1 MARFTLEELDGLGTP
16 EIIEEVA
23 FEQLLD
29 ERKQRILSLAPSYG
43 IAYDV
48 EGLET
53 DPAMIL
59 AQSEAYRETLLRARG
74 NDIARANYLYF
85 TSGSALDHM
94 AAFYDVIRM
103 AGETDER
110 LKRRVIL
117 AIQGRSTGGTA
128 PRYRRLALEASID
141 VADAF
146 VYTNGL
152 TPTVYCAIF
161 ANNETGVASQ
171 ALIDTVQAYLDRE
184 DHRMISDSI
193 IVRGAVVSVVDVTA
207 SLTLLPDTSADLVTQ
222 MQEALASDW
231 SSIAGLG
238 RDLTL
243 NWLTGYLMRSGVHSV
258 EIAAPTA
265 DVVMQPFEAVRI
277 GSVALTV
284 AGRAF

>member
-1 MARFTLEELDGLGTP
+1 VARFTLEELDGLGTP

-29 ERKQRILSLAPSYG
+29 ERKQRIISLAPTYG
-43 IAYDV
+43 LTYDV
-48 EGLET
+48 EQLET

-94 AAFYDVIRM
+94 AAFYDVTRM

-128 PRYRRLALEASID
+128 PRYRSLALEASID
-141 VADAF
+141 VADAY
-146 VYTNGL
+146 VYTDGK
-152 TPTVYCAIF
+152 TPIVYCAIF
-161 ANNETGVASQ
+161 ADNETGEASQ
-171 ALIDTVQAYLDRE
+171 GLIDTVQAYLDRE
-184 DHRMISDSI
+184 EHRMISDAI
-193 IVRGAVVSVVDVTA
+193 IVRSAVVSVVDVSA
-207 SLTLLPDTSADLVTQ
+207 ALTLLPDTSADLVTQ
-222 MQEALASDW
+222 MQTALASDW
-231 SSIAGLG
+231 AQIGGLG
-238 RDLTL
+238 RDLTVD
-243 NWLTGYLMRSGVHSV
+243 WLKGHLMRSGVHSV
-258 EIAAPTA
+258 AITSPAD
-265 DVVMQPFEAVRI
+265 DVVMQQFEAVRI
-277 GSVALTV
+277 GSVSLTV